1 MYSFSHIVIYIKNKR
16 DNQYR
21 WKSEG
26 RNDAKKA
33 IKC

>member
-1 MYSFSHIVIYIKNKR
+1 MYSFVIYIKNKR